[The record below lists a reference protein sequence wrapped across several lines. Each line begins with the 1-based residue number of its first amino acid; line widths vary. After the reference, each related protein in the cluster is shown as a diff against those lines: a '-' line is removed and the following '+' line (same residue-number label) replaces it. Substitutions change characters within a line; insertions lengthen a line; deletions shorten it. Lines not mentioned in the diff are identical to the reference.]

1 MTITF
6 VNPVVN
12 PDAKLAVRPFDD
24 ADPVRLWPN
33 RTLEDVEI
41 AIRAVYR
48 QVLGNAHVMESE
60 RLSVSE
66 SQLKQGEI
74 SIREFV
80 RQVAKSGLYRSRFL
94 EDCPRYRAIE
104 LNFKH
109 LLGRA
114 PESYEEMTQHS
125 HLLDRAGYE
134 ADIDSY
140 IDSEEYEEAFGEDIV
155 PYYRGYK
162 TQTGKKMVG
171 FTHIFQLLRGASSSD
186 RNFVKGDPFR
196 LQRAILKN
204 EPTQIWP
211 VTSVASLPQYTRPS
225 SPSPAPATST
235 AKPVVDGSPAGR
247 QSQFYEAYRP
257 FKETEPVELRPGFSE
272 AEIDV
277 VIRAAYRQ
285 VLGNAHVMESERLV
299 VAESQVKRGEI
310 GVREFVRKIAQSE
323 LYRSR
328 FFDNCYRY
336 RAIELNFKHL
346 LGRAPDSFEE
356 MRSHSTIL
364 DNCGFEGEIDSYLDS
379 EEYQSAFGEN
389 RVPFYRG
396 HKTQPGQSLIGFTNM
411 FQLLRSASSSDK
423 NLETNNKPV
432 LTKALIG
439 GVPAGK
445 SQLSDVS
452 QILADL
458 FKRPPE
464 TAAQV
469 VLAPSVPIAFAPA
482 APATT
487 EQEQQIAALE
497 QQLAQ
502 LRSTAGVGA
511 AIVNSSSYSAA
522 DSQRQPGDR
531 IAQLQAQ
538 IAEARAL
545 SSVADYRLNK
555 WRNRTFSR

>member
-1 MTITF
+1 M
-6 VNPVVN
+6 
-12 PDAKLAVRPFDD
+12 FD
-24 ADPVRLWPN
+24 
-33 RTLEDVEI
+33 
-41 AIRAVYR
+41 
-48 QVLGNAHVMESE
+48 
-60 RLSVSE
+60 
-66 SQLKQGEI
+66 
-74 SIREFV
+74 
-80 RQVAKSGLYRSRFL
+80 
-94 EDCPRYRAIE
+94 
-104 LNFKH
+104 
-109 LLGRA
+109 
-114 PESYEEMTQHS
+114 
-125 HLLDRAGYE
+125 
-134 ADIDSY
+134 
-140 IDSEEYEEAFGEDIV
+140 
-155 PYYRGYK
+155 
-162 TQTGKKMVG
+162 
-171 FTHIFQLLRGASSSD
+171 LLRGASSSD
-186 RNFVKGDPFR
+186 RNLVKGDPFR

-204 EPTQIWP
+204 APTQIWP

-225 SPSPAPATST
+225 SPSPAASPAP
-235 AKPVVDGSPAGR
+235 APIQAAADGSPAAR
-247 QSQFYEAYRP
+247 QRQFYEAYRP

-272 AEIDV
+272 AEVDV

-299 VAESQVKRGEI
+299 VAESQLKRREI
-310 GVREFVRKIAQSE
+310 GVREFIRKIAQSE

-364 DNCGFEGEIDSYLDS
+364 DNCGYEGEIDSYLDS
-379 EEYQSAFGEN
+379 EEYQKAFGEN

-396 HKTQPGQSLIGFTNM
+396 NQTQPGQSLLGFTNM
-411 FQLLRSASSSDK
+411 FDLLRSASSSDK
-423 NLETNNKPV
+423 NLETNNRPV

-439 GVPAGK
+439 KLPAGK
-445 SQLSDVS
+445 SQLTDVS

-458 FKRPPE
+458 FKRPSQTAPE
-464 TAAQV
+464 SV
-469 VLAPSVPIAFAPA
+469 PAPSTPIAPVPAPV
-482 APATT
+482 TT
-487 EQEQQIAALE
+487 EQEQQVAALE
-497 QQLAQ
+497 KQLAQ

-522 DSQRQPGDR
+522 GSQGQQPTDR